1 MLPGTVIDGTYVVE
15 RVLGEGG
22 MGIVVAAHHIG
33 THQQVA
39 IKLLKSTCNE
49 VHARRFMRE
58 LRGASKLRN
67 AHCARVFGWGQL
79 SDGRPYMVMEL
90 LDGPD
95 LDTLVRQHPLPQRL
109 AVTYAMQACAGLA
122 EAHGRG
128 IVHRDIKPANLM
140 LSRGPI
146 GEPIVKVVDFGIA
159 TAARDDSSDE
169 EITAVHTVI
178 GSVNYMSPEQV
189 RSASELDARSDVW
202 SLGVTLYELISG
214 RLPFPGETFASVA
227 ISITTDPHQPLVEAD
242 PAIAAIID
250 RCLAKHPD
258 DRFDSVTH
266 LAAALAPFANPHLA
280 DVTILAPA
288 LPPRDR
294 ESRESWLPN
303 TDRDSWLALEAE
315 TYQRLDPVR
324 GPVRVPARRR
334 RYTNAWIAVAVFA
347 IALFGFSAL
356 ALGGSST
363 NLATNAAPTP
373 VPSPVIEKAP
383 KPIVTPI
390 E

>member
-39 IKLLKSTCNE
+39 IKLLKSTCNDL
-49 VHARRFMRE
+49 HARRFMRE
-58 LRGASKLRN
+58 LRGASKLRS

-79 SDGRPYMVMEL
+79 GDGRPYMVMEL

-95 LDTLVRQHPLPQRL
+95 LDTLVTQHPLPQRL
-109 AVTYAMQACAGLA
+109 AVTYVMQACAGLA
-122 EAHGRG
+122 EAHSRG
-128 IVHRDIKPANLM
+128 IIHRDIKPANLM

-189 RSASELDARSDVW
+189 RSASDLDVRSDVW
-202 SLGVTLYELISG
+202 SLGVTLYQLISG
-214 RLPFPGETFASVA
+214 RLPFPGENFASVA
-227 ISITTDPHQPLVEAD
+227 IGITSDPHQPLVEAD

-266 LAAALAPFANPHLA
+266 LAAALAPFANPHIA

-288 LPPRDR
+288 LPARDS
-294 ESRESWLPN
+294 EAWIPN
-303 TDRDSWLALEAE
+303 EDRDSWLALEAE

-324 GPVRVPARRR
+324 DPVRTPMRRR

-356 ALGGSST
+356 ALGGSSA
-363 NLATNAAPTP
+363 NIATNAAPTS
-373 VPSPVIEKAP
+373 VTPVIKQAP

-390 E
+390 ESPR